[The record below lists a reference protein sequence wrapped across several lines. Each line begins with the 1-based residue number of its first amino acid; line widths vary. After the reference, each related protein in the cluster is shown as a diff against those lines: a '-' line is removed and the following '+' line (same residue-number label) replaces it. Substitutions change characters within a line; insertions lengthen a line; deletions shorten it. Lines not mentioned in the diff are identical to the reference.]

1 MKKILLTSA
10 LILSIAGLAP
20 ASVSGEENTTQST
33 SAVKESIA
41 KEEKKESS
49 VEENSKSE
57 VLPKIDV
64 QENKPQKEGWYQ
76 ENHHW
81 RFYQDDKPALN
92 WKQIQGKW
100 YYFDQDGN
108 RLHSTIYKGYA
119 FDQDGVM
126 VENSWTNLDNQ
137 WYYADPSGRLAQNT
151 WKKIN
156 GSWYYFDQTGS
167 MLSNTSVDGYLLTN
181 SGAMAEKGWIK
192 LDQNWYYVTPSSRIL
207 KDKWEKINGSWYYF
221 DKNGVMLSQTTIGAY
236 LLGGSGAMAENSWVR
251 INENWY
257 YANAYGKYSQDKWE
271 KINGSWYA
279 FEQNGVMLSNKWKES
294 YYLKAS
300 GAMAEKEW
308 IFDKSYNSW
317 FYLKADGR
325 YANQEWIGA
334 YYLKSGGYM
343 AKSEWIYDNSDKARY
358 YLDDNGHYVSGT
370 YKIDGKEHLFQKYGQ
385 WISEV
390 STEVG
395 FTKGQYSN
403 TIFLDPGHGGQ
414 DSGAFYYNVAEKDL
428 NMQIYHKLR
437 AKLEELGYKVLTS
450 RDSDIDVDFVTERS
464 RMVNKTNS
472 DIFISIHFN
481 ATGSA
486 YSKASGIQT
495 YSYRDEP
502 DYPSKIN
509 KYWHNHPDRMSESKR
524 LATAIHSSLL
534 AETGAKDAGLL
545 ESSYA
550 VLRETA
556 KPAVLLELGYMDNF
570 TENQQIRDSNYQD
583 KLVAGIV
590 KGIQKYY
597 AGQ

>member
-10 LILSIAGLAP
+10 LILSIAGLVP

-57 VLPKIDV
+57 VLPKVDV
-64 QENKPQKEGWYQ
+64 QEDKPPKEGWYQ

-137 WYYADPSGRLAQNT
+137 WYYADSSGRLAQNT

-192 LDQNWYYVTPSSRIL
+192 LDQNWYYVTPSSRISQ
-207 KDKWEKINGSWYYF
+207 DKWEKINGSWYYF

-236 LLGGSGAMAENSWVR
+236 LLGDSGAMAENSWVK

-343 AKSEWIYDNSDKARY
+343 AKNEWIYDNYYKARY
-358 YLDDNGHYVSGT
+358 YLDDSGHYVSGT

-390 STEVG
+390 STEGG

-428 NMQIYHKLR
+428 NMQIYRKLR
-437 AKLEELGYKVLTS
+437 AKLEELGYKILTS

-509 KYWHNHPDRMSESKR
+509 QYWHNHPDRMSESKR
-524 LATAIHSSLL
+524 LAAAIHSSLL

-570 TENQQIRDSNYQD
+570 SENQQIRDSHYQD

>member
-1 MKKILLTSA
+1 MTSA

-64 QENKPQKEGWYQ
+64 QEDKPKKEGWYQ

-81 RFYQDDKPALN
+81 RFYQDDKPASN

-108 RLHSTIYKGYA
+108 RLHSTVYKGYA

-192 LDQNWYYVTPSSRIL
+192 LDQNWYYVTPSSRISQ
-207 KDKWEKINGSWYYF
+207 DKWEKINGSWYYF

-236 LLGGSGAMAENSWVR
+236 LLGDSGAMAENSWVR
-251 INENWY
+251 INGNWY

-343 AKSEWIYDNSDKARY
+343 AKNEWIYDDYYKARY
-358 YLDDNGHYVSGT
+358 YLDDSGHYVSGT

-390 STEVG
+390 STEGG

-428 NMQIYHKLR
+428 NMQIYRKLR

-481 ATGSA
+481 ATGNT
-486 YSKASGIQT
+486 YSKTSGIQT
-495 YSYRDEP
+495 YSYSDEP

-524 LATAIHSSLL
+524 LAAAIHSSLL

-545 ESSYA
+545 ESSFA

-570 TENQQIRDSNYQD
+570 SENQQIRDSHYQD